1 MEKKLLLPTDFS
13 KHSWNAIQYAI
24 KLYEQRPC
32 DFYILNTYRKES
44 QGHDSLALDPEDSFN
59 KLSESRSKEGLG
71 DILKR
76 IFEIDKSVDHRF
88 YVISRSGTLLD
99 AVRDIVKKQEIDM
112 IFMGAKGMHNE
123 QKNKYG
129 KNTLAIIQNIR
140 SCPVMVVPNNLILG
154 LPEKIV
160 LATNFNADFDFL
172 EMEHLAEIARLTKA
186 KIKVLSL
193 AKNIVMDQQQ
203 KENKLR
209 LSKHFDGVDYSFH
222 TLGNVKLEEALDSL
236 EMGSGNMIS
245 YIDKKPSFWEILGF
259 GKPTLGKM
267 GYLKDTAVLALHG

>member
-267 GYLKDTAVLALHG
+267 VYLKDTAVLALHG

>member
-1 MEKKLLLPTDFS
+1 
-13 KHSWNAIQYAI
+13 
-24 KLYEQRPC
+24 
-32 DFYILNTYRKES
+32 
-44 QGHDSLALDPEDSFN
+44 PEDSFN

-172 EMEHLAEIARLTKA
+172 EMEHLAEIASLTKA

-222 TLGNVKLEEALDSL
+222 TLGNVK
-236 EMGSGNMIS
+236 
-245 YIDKKPSFWEILGF
+245 
-259 GKPTLGKM
+259 
-267 GYLKDTAVLALHG
+267 

>member
-222 TLGNVKLEEALDSL
+222 TLGNVKLEEALNSL

-245 YIDKKPSFWEILGF
+245 YIDKKPSIWEILGF